1 VFKTIVV
8 PVALSEVEKAQPMLY
23 AARQLGGDDARIILM
38 SVVEDIPTYV
48 AAELPGGFLD
58 RARQNAQ
65 SALSKIADEAG
76 VQAEIVVRS
85 GQASAGILGTAKEKN
100 ADAIIIASH
109 QPGFSDYLLG
119 STAHR
124 VVRHAKCSVLVLRSP
139 ER

>member
-124 VVRHAKCSVLVLRSP
+124 VVRHAKCSVLVLRSS

>member
-1 VFKTIVV
+1 MFKTIVV
-8 PVALSEVEKAQPMLY
+8 PVALSEVDKAQPMLY

-65 SALSKIADEAG
+65 SALSKIADEDG

>member
-8 PVALSEVEKAQPMLY
+8 PVALSEVDKAQPMLY